1 MAQYVEH
8 TGGIT
13 FTGTAPRL
21 LCVFEYEA
29 EPVFLF
35 PPEQDFQLLLDWLE
49 TAHPAFFD
57 LICHAAE
64 RIVAER
70 DD

>member
-1 MAQYVEH
+1 MMERHVQEVR
-8 TGGIT
+8 
-13 FTGTAPRL
+13 FDSPVPRL
-21 LCVFEYEA
+21 AMIFEYEA

-35 PPEQDFQLLLDWLE
+35 PSEADFQLLLDWLE

-57 LICHAAE
+57 LIVRAAE

-70 DD
+70 ED